1 MKQSL
6 RSDKLKLVVQGRG
19 KKYCSPFEVTKT
31 MPTSIGLKQ
40 KIQHGHI
47 NQEVFNKYEKL
58 GEEIT

>member
-1 MKQSL
+1 MLGVRQGQFVFSYYAT
-6 RSDKLKLVVQGRG
+6 LKI
-19 KKYCSPFEVTKT
+19 SKT
-31 MPTSIGLKQ
+31 VPTSIGLKQ